1 MSRNNLQR
9 GGSKCTLV
17 CPGPTEN
24 KIKVQGWIRGSA
36 AQVTEIAEN
45 EDEGRRTQRCPR
57 M

>member
-9 GGSKCTLV
+9 GGSKCTFV

-24 KIKVQGWIRGSA
+24 KIKVQGWIRGRA

-45 EDEGRRTQRCPR
+45 EDEGRRT
-57 M
+57 